1 VTFGW
6 ARLKRSNRKLFTTR
20 PVMPGQSEDGGD
32 GGAGAWSGE
41 CVDVGDEAIIDGQ
54 QDQQTTEVVQHG
66 GDVHIEVSLDTSGD
80 PQWHRGHQSPLP

>member
-1 VTFGW
+1 
-6 ARLKRSNRKLFTTR
+6 
-20 PVMPGQSEDGGD
+20 
-32 GGAGAWSGE
+32 
-41 CVDVGDEAIIDGQ
+41 VDVGDEAIIDGQ